1 MMKIKT
7 IYKPLKPIYPNLGIE
22 LAYRRKIRKLIDA
35 MQASIDWW
43 LTARYREHESTIV
56 GDSALTD
63 LQDEI
68 KDLKQQWL
76 KNFDEGAENLAKW
89 FSKNN
94 KDYAGNTMKKI
105 LKDAGIAV
113 EVNYS
118 PAAKM
123 AYKAVLSD
131 NVGLIK
137 SIAQQHLASVE
148 SMVMQSVSTGR
159 DLGTLT
165 KELKKRYVITTKRA
179 ALIARDQ
186 NNKATAV
193 LTKNLQEELGI
204 THAIW
209 RHSTAGKHPRPE
221 HVKANN
227 ETYDIKKGM
236 YLEGKWTW
244 PGVEINCRCI
254 SVPLIAGYNS

>member
-1 MMKIKT
+1 MKIKQ
-7 IYKPLKPIYPNLGIE
+7 IYKPLKPIYPSLSIE
-22 LAYRRKIRKLIDA
+22 LAYRRKIRKLVDA
-35 MQASIDWW
+35 MQSSIEWW
-43 LTARYREHESTIV
+43 ITARYREHESTIV
-56 GDSALTD
+56 GDSALDD
-63 LQDEI
+63 LVSEI
-68 KDLKQQWL
+68 KDLKEQWL
-76 KNFDEGAENLAKW
+76 KNFDEGAENLATW

-94 KDYAGNTMKKI
+94 KSYTDHSMKKI

-131 NVGLIK
+131 SVGLIK
-137 SIAQQHLASVE
+137 SIAQNHLDSVE
-148 SMVMQSVSTGR
+148 SLVMQSVSAGR

-165 KELKKRYVITTKRA
+165 KQLKKRYAVTTKRA

-221 HVKANN
+221 HVKADGK
-227 ETYDIKKGM
+227 TYDIKKGM
-236 YLEGKWTW
+236 FLEGEWTW
-244 PGVEINCRCI
+244 PSMQINCRCI
-254 SVPLIAGYNS
+254 SVPLIAGYNQ